1 MSKER
6 VKELLAQLRNEIRNT
21 DVDEELRDI
30 MQSLDAD
37 IRGVIDNDDDVNAVI
52 DRAKELEANFATRH
66 PAAERFVREV
76 IDTLVRM
83 GI

>member
-6 VKELLAQLRNEIRNT
+6 VKELLAQLRNEIRHT
-21 DVDEELRDI
+21 DVDEELHEI
-30 MQSLDAD
+30 IQGLDAD